1 MDGLQN
7 VLGSGRVRRGG
18 HASRALGSHLEARY
32 RPLQQ
37 VSYGQNLLQADAV
50 LYQANQQKM
59 HYCMTLISMERP
71 SQKMRPMLN
80 RTRLRDIT
88 AIVPL
93 NKILLF
99 RSMYF
104 KDHFSPLF
112 SAQMQ
117 YRERNIL
124 NPNESHFLIAFPK
137 EISASFF
144 L

>member
-1 MDGLQN
+1 MGGTILDGLQN

-71 SQKMRPMLN
+71 FAEN
-80 RTRLRDIT
+80 AAD
-88 AIVPL
+88 A
-93 NKILLF
+93 
-99 RSMYF
+99 
-104 KDHFSPLF
+104 
-112 SAQMQ
+112 
-117 YRERNIL
+117 
-124 NPNESHFLIAFPK
+124 
-137 EISASFF
+137 
-144 L
+144 